1 MVGHMQ
7 ATYDTNTFDSRANRA
22 LVIDTPEEVDFW
34 DREERPTSAKIIWW
48 DTRSGDFVQ
57 EYERYLGTINFGD

>member
-22 LVIDTPEEVDFW
+22 LVIDTTEEDLLGDCHVT
-34 DREERPTSAKIIWW
+34 REWEVPGGEDGVGFR
-48 DTRSGDFVQ
+48 GEFEQFV
-57 EYERYLGTINFGD
+57 ENIMLV